1 MTEHPS
7 PTSEEAANLLKQAE
21 TTLTHTRG
29 NAGWPTITAQMSMGA
44 ATSVYLLASRDTQF
58 DAVSF
63 TGMMIWVLAPMILV
77 VAFAKVAKNGF
88 GIRWGLYMAVWG
100 LCWSISMFF
109 PTAAVR
115 VPLAAVIAVASFVGA
130 LVEARR

>member
-1 MTEHPS
+1 MTEHPNL
-7 PTSEEAANLLKQAE
+7 TSEEAAGMLQQAE

-100 LCWSISMFF
+100 LCWCISMFF

>member
-1 MTEHPS
+1 MTEHPNL
-7 PTSEEAANLLKQAE
+7 TSEEAAGMLQQAE

-29 NAGWPTITAQMSMGA
+29 NAGWPTITAQMSLGA
-44 ATSVYLLASRDTQF
+44 ATSVYLLANRDINF

-63 TGMMIWVLAPMILV
+63 IGMMIWVLAPMILV

-100 LCWSISMFF
+100 LCWCISMFF

>member
-1 MTEHPS
+1 MTAHPD
-7 PTSEEAANLLKQAE
+7 PTPEEAAGMLRQAE
-21 TTLTHTRG
+21 TSLTHTRG
-29 NAGWPTITAQMSMGA
+29 NAGWPTITTQMSLGA
-44 ATSVYLLASRDTQF
+44 ATCVYLLANRDTHF

-63 TGMMIWVLAPMILV
+63 IGMMVWVLAPLIFV

-88 GIRWGLYMAVWG
+88 GIRWGIYMAVWA

>member
-1 MTEHPS
+1 
-7 PTSEEAANLLKQAE
+7 
-21 TTLTHTRG
+21 
-29 NAGWPTITAQMSMGA
+29 MSMGA

-63 TGMMIWVLAPMILV
+63 IGMMIWVLAPLILV

-88 GIRWGLYMAVWG
+88 GIRWGVYMAVWA

>member
-1 MTEHPS
+1 M
-7 PTSEEAANLLKQAE
+7 LRQAE

-44 ATSVYLLASRDTQF
+44 ATSVYLLASRDIQF

-63 TGMMIWVLAPMILV
+63 TGMMIWVLAPLILV

-88 GIRWGLYMAVWG
+88 GIRWGLYMAVWA

>member
-1 MTEHPS
+1 M
-7 PTSEEAANLLKQAE
+7 LRQAE

-29 NAGWPTITAQMSMGA
+29 NAGWPTITTQMSLGA
-44 ATSVYLLASRDTQF
+44 ATCVYLLANRDTHF

-63 TGMMIWVLAPMILV
+63 IGMMVWVLAPLIFV

-88 GIRWGLYMAVWG
+88 GIRWGIYMAVWA

>member
-1 MTEHPS
+1 MTTHPD
-7 PTSEEAANLLKQAE
+7 PTPEEAAGMLRQAE

-29 NAGWPTITAQMSMGA
+29 NAGWPTITTQMSLGA
-44 ATSVYLLASRDTQF
+44 ATCVYLLANRDTHF

-63 TGMMIWVLAPMILV
+63 IGMMVWVLAPLIFV

-88 GIRWGLYMAVWG
+88 GIRWGIYMAVWA

>member
-1 MTEHPS
+1 MTTHPD
-7 PTSEEAANLLKQAE
+7 PTPEEAVDMLRQAE

-44 ATSVYLLASRDTQF
+44 ATSVYLLASRDIDF

-63 TGMMIWVLAPMILV
+63 IGMMIWVLAPLILV

-88 GIRWGLYMAVWG
+88 GIRWGIYMAIWT

>member
-1 MTEHPS
+1 MTAHPD
-7 PTSEEAANLLKQAE
+7 PTPEEAAGMLRQAE

-63 TGMMIWVLAPMILV
+63 IGMMVWVLAPLILV

-88 GIRWGLYMAVWG
+88 GIRWGLYMAVWA

>member
-7 PTSEEAANLLKQAE
+7 PTSEEAANLLRQAE

-44 ATSVYLLASRDTQF
+44 APSVSLLASRDTQF

-63 TGMMIWVLAPMILV
+63 IGMMVWVLAPLILV

-88 GIRWGLYMAVWG
+88 GIRWGVYMAVWA

>member
-7 PTSEEAANLLKQAE
+7 PTSEEAANLLRQAE

-63 TGMMIWVLAPMILV
+63 IGMMVWVLAPLILV

-88 GIRWGLYMAVWG
+88 GIRWGVYMAVWA
-100 LCWSISMFF
+100 LCWGISMLF
-109 PTAAVR
+109 PTAVVR
-115 VPLAAVIAVASFVGA
+115 VPLAVVIAVTSFVGA